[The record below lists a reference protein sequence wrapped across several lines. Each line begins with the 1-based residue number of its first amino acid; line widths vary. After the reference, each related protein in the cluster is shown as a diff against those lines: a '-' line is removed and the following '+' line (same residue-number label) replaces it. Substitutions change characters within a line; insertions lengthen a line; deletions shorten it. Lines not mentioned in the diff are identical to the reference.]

1 MDKKEICAFLIGCE
15 VGDFMGYADKGDEGA
30 VIIGPDGKKYR
41 YDAAQLEQAER
52 KAESQS
58 VPSRDKAARSEA
70 QAPKP
75 KPKPPSKAGT
85 SKRTTKRQP
94 ASKPT
99 SKPKT
104 GAKS

>member
-52 KAESQS
+52 KAEA
-58 VPSRDKAARSEA
+58 RRSEA

-75 KPKPPSKAGT
+75 KPK
-85 SKRTTKRQP
+85 RTTKRKP

>member
-52 KAESQS
+52 KAEA
-58 VPSRDKAARSEA
+58 RRSEA

>member
-75 KPKPPSKAGT
+75 PSKAGT
-85 SKRTTKRQP
+85 RKPKRTTKRKP